1 MRSRQASSQ
10 GKQDLEGQLTPQ
22 RRAVLEVVRG
32 SRDHLTANDVFAAA
46 RALHPTISYATV
58 YNSLH
63 YLTSAGLIR
72 EITFGAGSSRY
83 DRIVERHDHALCEG
97 CGRIVDID
105 LPETVDLM
113 KRAARQARFKPVS
126 ISLTLVGL
134 CPDCQS
140 SG

>member
-1 MRSRQASSQ
+1 M
-10 GKQDLEGQLTPQ
+10 TPQ

-32 SRDHLTANDVFAAA
+32 TADHLTASEVFAAA
-46 RALHPTISYATV
+46 RSLHPTISYATV

-63 YLTSAGLIR
+63 YLTTSGLIR
-72 EITFGAGSSRY
+72 EITFGAGASRF
-83 DRIVERHDHALCEG
+83 DRIVERHDHAMCER
-97 CGRIVDID
+97 CGRLVDLD

-113 KRAARQARFKPVS
+113 RRAARQARFKPIS

-134 CPDCQS
+134 CPGCQA